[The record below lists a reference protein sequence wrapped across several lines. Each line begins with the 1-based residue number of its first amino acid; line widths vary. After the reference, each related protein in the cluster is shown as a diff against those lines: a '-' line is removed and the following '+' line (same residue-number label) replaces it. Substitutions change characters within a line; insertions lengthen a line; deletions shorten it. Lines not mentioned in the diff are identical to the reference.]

1 MQHKY
6 LVLQLITIGVITFF
20 LSCEPSGNRKEE
32 NGGETV
38 KVEQLTLNE
47 ETAKRIFELPTHCLT
62 IQYPNKLGQ
71 VLGSD
76 ADLKSPKALRPVFYG
91 CFDWHSSVHGYWSI
105 VRLLKQYPDLDTDGE
120 IRQLL
125 KAHITEENL
134 AVELAFFQDKNNLS
148 FERTYGW
155 AWLFKLQQELQ
166 AWRDPDAQ
174 EWATIL
180 QPLVDLLSERTQ
192 EYLSKL
198 VYPIRTGQHDNTAFS
213 LTLMYEYAEA
223 VGDMGLLNAIKTNSI
238 RFFEQDKNCDLAYE
252 PSGYDFLSPCLE
264 EAYLM
269 SKVMPKDDYKNW
281 LVNFMPALFEEEID
295 ILQPAIVSDRTD
307 GKLVHLDGLNFS
319 RANCLY
325 GIAHVLPELQNTLIP
340 LANTH
345 IEFSLK
351 NISEDDYMGSH
362 WLGSF
367 ALLALTDQG

>member
-1 MQHKY
+1 MQGRR
-6 LVLQLITIGVITFF
+6 LVIQLFFAGVMISF
-20 LSCEPSGNRKEE
+20 LSCEPGRKGKEE
-32 NGGETV
+32 NVGDTA

-62 IQYPNKLGQ
+62 IEYPNKLGQ
-71 VLGSD
+71 VLGSE

-105 VRLLKQYPDLDTDGE
+105 IRLLKQYPELDSDGKV
-120 IRQLL
+120 RQLL
-125 KAHITEENL
+125 KDHITKENL
-134 AVELAFFQDKNNLS
+134 AVELAFFQDENNLS

-155 AWLFKLQQELQ
+155 AWLFKLQQELKS
-166 AWRDPDAQ
+166 WRDADAQ
-174 EWATIL
+174 QWAKTL

-192 EYLSKL
+192 QYLSKL

-213 LTLMYEYAEA
+213 LTLMYEYAEE
-223 VGDMGLLNAIKTNSI
+223 VGDMALLNAIKTNGI

-269 SKVMPKDDYKNW
+269 SKVMPKDEYKNW
-281 LVNFMPALFEEEID
+281 LVNFLPVLFEAEIEA
-295 ILQPAIVSDRTD
+295 LQPAIVSDRTD

-325 GIAHVLPELQNTLIP
+325 GIARVLPELRHTLVP
-340 LANTH
+340 LANAH

-351 NISEDDYMGSH
+351 NISDDDYMGSH

-367 ALLALTDQG
+367 ALLALSNR